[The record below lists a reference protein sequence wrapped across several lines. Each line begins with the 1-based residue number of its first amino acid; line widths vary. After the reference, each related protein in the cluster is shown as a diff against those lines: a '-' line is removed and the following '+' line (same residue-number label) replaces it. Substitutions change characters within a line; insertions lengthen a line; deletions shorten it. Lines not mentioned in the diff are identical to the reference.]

1 MIRVVARHR
10 RWLTTILSLSA
21 VTTSTAMTSH
31 VQQCVGATCHSNF
44 EAKSFSTMTS
54 PSSLGAL
61 PADLRFDLDA
71 DAISSRATAI
81 ISTLNTAYDAVAAVP
96 LDAVTWQNVVGTLIA
111 ADNDLHARGASV
123 VLPMYTHL
131 EKSVRDAS
139 SAANAQIDKHQV
151 ELTARRDVYQR
162 LAALRAKIESG
173 AVSADSIQR
182 RLLRKMCE
190 DCERQ
195 GVALAADAAAR
206 LTAINQRIAELS
218 VEFQKALNEEN
229 ERLLFTEQE
238 LAGLSPDFVANLPR
252 DEASGKRVI
261 TLKYTD
267 MFPVLKQGSVENTR
281 RLVEEANSGK
291 CPGNVALIEEVLTLR
306 LEAAR
311 LLGFKSDSEFQLA
324 VLMAKTPEAV
334 RDFLTDLDKR
344 LTPKAEAERAELLEL
359 KREMCAAA
367 NVPFDG
373 KLYSH
378 DWRYYQQQLQTKKFN
393 VDEEAVKAYF
403 PFEHVATTMFD
414 LYQHLFHVRFT
425 EIKPGTPNHRVWHP
439 EVLQYVV
446 TDAASG
452 AELGSFF
459 LDLHPRE
466 GKYGHACVM
475 PLIPTF
481 IDESKNNTRN
491 PLVAAMLANFSKPTA
506 DKPSLL
512 YHDEVV
518 TFYHEFGH
526 AIHGIVSQAR
536 FARFSGTSVERDF
549 VECRKFAVVCLFF
562 FLCVCTTPMF
572 ADIPFGNRSVT
583 CK

>member
-1 MIRVVARHR
+1 M
-10 RWLTTILSLSA
+10 
-21 VTTSTAMTSH
+21 TSTT
-31 VQQCVGATCHSNF
+31 T
-44 EAKSFSTMTS
+44 T
-54 PSSLGAL
+54 LGAL

-71 DAISSRATAI
+71 DAISTRATSI
-81 ISTLNTAYDAVAAVP
+81 INTLNAAFDAVAAVP

-151 ELTARRDVYQR
+151 ELTARRDVYER
-162 LAALRAKIESG
+162 LAALRSKIESG

-195 GVALAADAAAR
+195 GVALAPDAAAR

-229 ERLLFTEQE
+229 QRLLFTEEE
-238 LAGLSPDFVANLPR
+238 LAGLAPDFVANLPR

-291 CPGNVALIEEVLTLR
+291 CPDNVALIEEVLTLR

-324 VLMAKTPEAV
+324 VLMAKTPAAV

-549 VECRKFAVVCLFF
+549 VECRKSFF
-562 FLCVCTTPMF
+562 FVTFFFCYRMHNSNVCQLPIWQSFRDVHTTIFFALPLASVFDVFLCC
-572 ADIPFGNRSVT
+572 
-583 CK
+583 

>member
-1 MIRVVARHR
+1 MLHRVVR
-10 RWLTTILSLSA
+10 RGWLTLMSISATSAALSSGA
-21 VTTSTAMTSH
+21 PAMMN
-31 VQQCVGATCHSNF
+31 CVGALCHQPKTF
-44 EAKSFSTMTS
+44 ATMTS
-54 PSSLGAL
+54 SSTLGAL

-71 DAISSRATAI
+71 ETIGKHAEAMMSAQTA
-81 ISTLNTAYDAVAAVP
+81 AHDAVAAVP
-96 LDAVTWQNVVGTLIA
+96 VGGVTWHNTVSVLVNV
-111 ADNDLHARGASV
+111 DNSLHARGAAL
-123 VLPMYTHL
+123 VLPMYTHV

-139 SAANAQIDKHQV
+139 SAANAQLDKHAV
-151 ELTARRDVYQR
+151 ELTARRDVYER
-162 LAALRAKIESG
+162 LAALRAKADSG
-173 AVSADSIQR
+173 AEKLDAAQR
-182 RLLRKMCE
+182 RLLGKMCE

-195 GVALAADAAAR
+195 GVALPAEAAAR
-206 LTAINQRIAELS
+206 LTAINKRIAELS

-229 ERLLFTEQE
+229 ERLLFSEAE
-238 LAGLSPDFVANLPR
+238 LAGLSPDFVNNLPR
-252 DEASGKRVI
+252 DEASGKRVV

-267 MFPVLKQGSVENTR
+267 LFPVLKQATVENTR
-281 RLVEEANSGK
+281 RVVEEANSAK
-291 CPGNVALIEEVLTLR
+291 CPANVALIEEVLTLR

-334 RDFLTDLDKR
+334 RDFLGDLDKR
-344 LTPKAEAERAELLEL
+344 LTPKADAERAELLEL

-367 NVPFDG
+367 NQPFDG

-378 DWRYYQQQLQTKKFN
+378 DWRFFQQQLQTKKFN

-414 LYQHLFHVRFT
+414 LYQHLFHVRFA

-439 EVLQYVV
+439 DVLQYVV
-446 TDAASG
+446 TDASNG

-475 PLIPTF
+475 PLVPTF
-481 IDESKNNTRN
+481 VDETKNNTRN

-549 VECRKFAVVCLFF
+549 VECRKCLFLCLFSVF
-562 FLCVCTTPMF
+562 FFF
-572 ADIPFGNRSVT
+572 ASNAQLQWLPISHLAPVP
-583 CK
+583 